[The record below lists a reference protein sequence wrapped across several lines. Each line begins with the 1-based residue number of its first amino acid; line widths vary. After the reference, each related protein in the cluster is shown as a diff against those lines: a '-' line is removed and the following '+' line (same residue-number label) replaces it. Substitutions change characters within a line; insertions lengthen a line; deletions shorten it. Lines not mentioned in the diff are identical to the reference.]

1 MNRARRKASHQTVC
15 SRFFQ
20 TKQVWVLGAGCA
32 LAFLSAAVN
41 ACFLIQLGT
50 SVGHLTGDV
59 SRVAVEL
66 ISAQTGLHQSLANLV
81 SATLGF
87 LAGATSAGFFI
98 HHPALE
104 FSRPYGWAVAMIG
117 VCLATSQLALASA
130 PAAAIGLTAFGCGL
144 QNALAT
150 TYKGTILRTTH
161 VTGLLTDLGSNIG
174 LQLRGG
180 NVSSQRILVPL
191 LLVLAFFAG
200 AIAGSGLVLWGN
212 RRPLLIL
219 AGLYLGGGLGWSLL
233 KRWLLTQ
240 LKNRRCIRSSVAPS
254 RRGRCA

>member
-1 MNRARRKASHQTVC
+1 M
-15 SRFFQ
+15 
-20 TKQVWVLGAGCA
+20 LGAGCA

-41 ACFLIQLGT
+41 ACFLIHLGT

-66 ISAQTGLHQSLANLV
+66 ISAQTGLHQSFANLV

-98 HHPALE
+98 HHPDLE
-104 FSRPYGWAVAMIG
+104 FARPYGRAIVIIG
-117 VCLATSQLALASA
+117 GCLGASQLALTNA
-130 PAAAIGLTAFGCGL
+130 PALAIGLTAFGCGL

-174 LQLRGG
+174 LHLRGG
-180 NVSSQRILVPL
+180 AVRAQKILVPL

-200 AIAGSGLVLWGN
+200 AIAGSGLVLWGSQ
-212 RRPLLIL
+212 RPLLTL

-240 LKNRRCIRSSVAPS
+240 LKHRRCIRLT
-254 RRGRCA
+254 RGT